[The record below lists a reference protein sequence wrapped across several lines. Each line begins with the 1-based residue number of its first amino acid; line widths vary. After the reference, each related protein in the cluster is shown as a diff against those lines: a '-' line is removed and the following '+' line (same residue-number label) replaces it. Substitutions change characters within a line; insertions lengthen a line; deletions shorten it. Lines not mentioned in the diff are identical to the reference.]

1 MRERTIGSPVQNF
14 GTQNFV
20 NEPIADFVGDADD
33 KSHIEKLM
41 AYAHINPLKLLAGPT
56 QSKSLVDSRDVKMHY
71 LYKRIE
77 RNGGEDAHQELVNEL
92 QSRMQSDNL
101 FKNVFAHHAE
111 ANELIVVPEN
121 FQCLR
126 FLMSVHDVHC
136 GRFDDYSLKFVKHLV
151 HACETVEPHAIAAVA
166 ELIEQHCASNILF

>member
-1 MRERTIGSPVQNF
+1 
-14 GTQNFV
+14 
-20 NEPIADFVGDADD
+20 
-33 KSHIEKLM
+33 M
-41 AYAHINPLKLLAGPT
+41 AYAHINPLKLLTGPT

-121 FQCLR
+121 F
-126 FLMSVHDVHC
+126 
-136 GRFDDYSLKFVKHLV
+136 
-151 HACETVEPHAIAAVA
+151 
-166 ELIEQHCASNILF
+166 